1 MNGRMDMRP
10 VARFASMLAG
20 SVFAAG
26 LWAGVASAEV
36 TVLGWPGGPEET
48 ALRAAAEAYNAK
60 DDVSDE
66 NKVELLF
73 FNRDGFWDKLQA
85 DLAAGSDAFDLNLL
99 ATYSIGRYAP
109 FMEPVELSDGAQA
122 LYGDAVLSTMQFD
135 GKQYGVPTDL
145 SLHFMYYRKDL
156 IDALMSDDGAKAR
169 YAEISKEHLGEA
181 LEPKN
186 PDDWTWDDYAATAL
200 YFTKAVNPDSPTR
213 YGTVL
218 QMKNLLFNI
227 MVWQSTAR
235 SHGGDWMDAE
245 GNITVNS
252 DAFREGLE
260 LYKMLYDAGATP
272 RDSLSYEFA
281 EANAAYAAGQVAAM
295 VQWNAAAAD
304 LTNAEKSP
312 AVGDATATIAPPA
325 GPESRATHIHGLGL
339 GLNKSAGNKDGAKAF
354 LKWLSTEEA
363 ALIYARAGGAPALSA
378 EAVAAVAEERPDLVQ
393 LGEYAGAYGYVM
405 NGGASANA
413 LAIYELQA
421 KEFTGYWSG
430 QQDLDAALANVE
442 KGMAD
447 LLK

>member
-1 MNGRMDMRP
+1 
-10 VARFASMLAG
+10 MLAG

>member
-1 MNGRMDMRP
+1 MRP
-10 VARFASMLAG
+10 VARFAAMLAG

-48 ALRAAAEAYNAK
+48 ALRAAAEAYNAR

-156 IDALMSDDGAKAR
+156 IDALMSDDSAKAR
-169 YAEISKEHLGEA
+169 YAEISKEHLGQA

-235 SHGGDWMDAE
+235 SHGADWMDAE

-430 QQDLDAALANVE
+430 QQDLDTALANVE

>member
-1 MNGRMDMRP
+1 MRP
-10 VARFASMLAG
+10 VARFAAMLAG

-48 ALRAAAEAYNAK
+48 ALRAAAEAYNAR

-156 IDALMSDDGAKAR
+156 IDALMSDDSAKAR
-169 YAEISKEHLGEA
+169 YAEISKEHLGQA

-235 SHGGDWMDAE
+235 SHGADWMDAE